1 VKASA
6 RLLRDIRPA
15 HLARAAWSARILG
28 QLHIRGYSHGTT
40 APGRV
45 RPWAG
50 RPSDEVEETV
60 SSDMARQRAEI
71 EGVIAGRTLCDELR
85 HVAETAG
92 DDYAYSDEV
101 MTGADAGE
109 GNGWQS
115 LTWSQARQRVLE
127 AAAGFAALG
136 LAPGE
141 RVALMLPNRSEHVLA
156 DLGAVHAGGLGVT
169 LYATLAPEQIAFV
182 AGDCDAR
189 IAVLDGAAELAR
201 WRPILDQL
209 PGIKKIVVRDPAA
222 CPAGDQYLTW
232 ADFVAL
238 GRQRFAAEPGEITA
252 RMAAIKPD
260 DPLALLY
267 TSGTTGNPKGVLL
280 THRNILY
287 EMAAADTMGVII
299 PRVRWVSYL
308 PLAHI
313 AERMFSVYLPIH
325 AAGHVHFCPDAARLV
340 QVIGKVRPTAFFGV
354 PRVWE
359 KIRAGIQALLAVEQD
374 EAKRAAVQ
382 QAMDIGRRYV
392 ESCQYGR
399 TTSPELEAQFRAA
412 DEQVLGP
419 IRSLLG
425 LGEADAVSSAAAPL
439 PPDVAA
445 FFAGLGMKILD
456 VYGMTETTG
465 AFTANT
471 LAEFKLGTVGRPA
484 AGMEVAIADDGEIL
498 VRGPLTTPGYLN
510 RPDLTAAL
518 IDADGWLRTGDIGTI
533 DADGFVSVT
542 DRKKELIITA
552 GGENIAPATVENVL
566 VAHPLIGQAL
576 AYGDRR
582 PYVVALL
589 TLDGEVA
596 PAWAR
601 ARGITAGSLAALA
614 ADPQVL
620 AEVAAG
626 VAAANERLAR
636 VQQVKRWRLL
646 PVEWTAETEELT
658 PTLKLKRRV
667 VHAKYADD
675 IDALYE
681 G

>member
-1 VKASA
+1 
-6 RLLRDIRPA
+6 
-15 HLARAAWSARILG
+15 
-28 QLHIRGYSHGTT
+28 
-40 APGRV
+40 
-45 RPWAG
+45 
-50 RPSDEVEETV
+50 V
-60 SSDMARQRAEI
+60 SSDIVRQRAEI
-71 EGVIAGRTLCDELR
+71 EGVIAGRILCDELR

-92 DDYAYSDEV
+92 DSYAYSDE
-101 MTGADAGE
+101 AGD
-109 GNGWQS
+109 GWQS

-127 AAAGFAALG
+127 LAAGFAALG

-156 DLGAVHAGGLGVT
+156 DLAAVHAGGLGVT
-169 LYATLAPEQIAFV
+169 LYATLAPEQIAYV

-189 IAVLDGAAELAR
+189 MAVLDGPAELAR
-201 WRPILDQL
+201 WRPVIEQL
-209 PGIKKIVVRDPAA
+209 PGIKKIIVRDPAA
-222 CPAGDQYLTW
+222 CPAGDRYMTW
-232 ADFVAL
+232 AEFEML
-238 GRQRFAAEPGEITA
+238 GREQFAAQPGEITA
-252 RMAAIKPD
+252 RVAAIRPD

-287 EMAAADTMGVII
+287 ETAAADMMGVTI

-313 AERMFSVYLPIH
+313 AERMFSIYLSIH
-325 AAGHVHFCPDAARLV
+325 SAGHVHFCPDIAQLV
-340 QVIGKVRPTAFFGV
+340 PVIGKVRPTAFFGV

-359 KIRAGIQALLAVEQD
+359 KIRAGIQALIAAEQD
-374 EAKRAAVQ
+374 ESRRAAVL

-392 ESCQYGR
+392 ESCQYGQA
-399 TTSPELEAQFRAA
+399 TSQELEARFLAA

-425 LGEADAVSSAAAPL
+425 LGEASSFSSAAAPL
-439 PPDVAA
+439 PPDVAS

-471 LAEFKLGTVGRPA
+471 AAEFKLGTVGRPA
-484 AGMEVAIADDGEIL
+484 AGMEVTIADDGEIL
-498 VRGPLTTPGYLN
+498 VRGPLTSPGYLN
-510 RPDLTAAL
+510 RPDLTDAL
-518 IDADGWLRTGDIGTI
+518 IDADGWLKTGDIGTI

-552 GGENIAPATVENVL
+552 GGENIAPAAVENVL

-589 TLDGEVA
+589 TLDGEAA

-614 ADPQVL
+614 SDPQVL

-667 VHAKYADD
+667 VHAKYAD
-675 IDALYE
+675 ALDSLYA

>member
-1 VKASA
+1 
-6 RLLRDIRPA
+6 
-15 HLARAAWSARILG
+15 
-28 QLHIRGYSHGTT
+28 
-40 APGRV
+40 
-45 RPWAG
+45 
-50 RPSDEVEETV
+50 V
-60 SSDMARQRAEI
+60 SSDIVRQRAEI
-71 EGVIAGRTLCDELR
+71 EGVIAGRILCDELR

-92 DDYAYSDEV
+92 DSYAYSDE
-101 MTGADAGE
+101 AGD
-109 GNGWQS
+109 GWQS

-127 AAAGFAALG
+127 LAAGFAALG

-156 DLGAVHAGGLGVT
+156 DLAAVHAGGLGVT
-169 LYATLAPEQIAFV
+169 LYATLAPEQIAYV

-189 IAVLDGAAELAR
+189 MAVLDGPAELAR
-201 WRPILDQL
+201 WRPVIEQL
-209 PGIKKIVVRDPAA
+209 PGIKKIIVRDPAA
-222 CPAGDQYLTW
+222 CPAGDRYMTW
-232 ADFVAL
+232 AEFEML
-238 GRQRFAAEPGEITA
+238 GREQFAAQPGEITA
-252 RMAAIKPD
+252 RVAAIRPD

-287 EMAAADTMGVII
+287 ETAAADMMGVTI

-313 AERMFSVYLPIH
+313 AERMFSIYLSIH
-325 AAGHVHFCPDAARLV
+325 SAGHVHFCPDIAQLV
-340 QVIGKVRPTAFFGV
+340 PVIGKVRPTAFFGV

-359 KIRAGIQALLAVEQD
+359 KIRAGIQALIAAEQD
-374 EAKRAAVQ
+374 ESRRAAVL

-392 ESCQYGR
+392 ESCQYGQA
-399 TTSPELEAQFRAA
+399 TSPELEARFLAA

-425 LGEADAVSSAAAPL
+425 LGEASSFSSAAAPL
-439 PPDVAA
+439 PPDVAS

-471 LAEFKLGTVGRPA
+471 AAEFKLGTVGRPA
-484 AGMEVAIADDGEIL
+484 AGMEVTIADDGEIL
-498 VRGPLTTPGYLN
+498 VRGPLTSPGYLN
-510 RPDLTAAL
+510 RPDLTDAL
-518 IDADGWLRTGDIGTI
+518 IDADGWLKTGDIGTI

-552 GGENIAPATVENVL
+552 GGENIAPAAVENVL

-589 TLDGEVA
+589 TLDGEAA

-614 ADPQVL
+614 SDPQVL

-667 VHAKYADD
+667 VHAKYAD
-675 IDALYE
+675 ALDSLYAGERPE

>member
-1 VKASA
+1 MSGDVV
-6 RLLRDIRPA
+6 RR
-15 HLARAAWSARILG
+15 
-28 QLHIRGYSHGTT
+28 RG
-40 APGRV
+40 
-45 RPWAG
+45 
-50 RPSDEVEETV
+50 
-60 SSDMARQRAEI
+60 EI
-71 EGVIAGRTLCDELR
+71 EGAVAGRILCDELR
-85 HVAETAG
+85 DVAETSG
-92 DDYAYSDEV
+92 ELYAYSDE
-101 MTGADAGE
+101 AGD
-109 GNGWQS
+109 GWQS
-115 LTWSQARQRVLE
+115 LTWAQARQRVLE
-127 AAAGFAALG
+127 IAAGFAALG

-182 AGDCDAR
+182 AGDCGAR

-201 WRPILDQL
+201 WRPVLEQL
-209 PGIKKIVVRDPAA
+209 PAITKIIVRDPAA

-232 ADFVAL
+232 ADFLAL
-238 GRQRFAAEPGEITA
+238 GRERFAAEPGEIAA
-252 RMAAIKPD
+252 RMAAIKPE

-280 THRNILY
+280 THHNILF
-287 EMAAADTMGVII
+287 EMAAADTIGVIV

-313 AERMFSVYLPIH
+313 AERMFSIYLPIH
-325 AAGHVHFCPDAARLV
+325 AAGHVHFCPDAAQLV
-340 QVIGKVRPTAFFGV
+340 RVIGKVRPTAFFGV
-354 PRVWE
+354 PRVWD
-359 KIRAGIQALLAVEQD
+359 KIRTGIQALLAAEPD
-374 EAKRAAVQ
+374 EGKRAAVR

-392 ESCQYGR
+392 ESGQYGR
-399 TTSPELEAQFRAA
+399 STSAELAAQFQAA
-412 DEQVLGP
+412 DERVLRP
-419 IRSLLG
+419 IRGLLG
-425 LGEADAVSSAAAPL
+425 LGEASSVSSAAAPL

-471 LAEFKLGTVGRPA
+471 PTEFKLGTVGRPA
-484 AGMEVAIADDGEIL
+484 AGMEVRIADDGEIL

-510 RPDLTAAL
+510 RPDQTEAL

-552 GGENIAPATVENVL
+552 GGENVAPAAVENLL

-576 AYGDRR
+576 AYGDGQR
-582 PYVVALL
+582 YVVALL

-601 ARGITAGSLAALA
+601 ARGIPADSLAALA
-614 ADPQVL
+614 DDPQVL

-636 VQQVKRWRLL
+636 VQQVKRWRVL

-667 VHAKYADD
+667 VHAKYADV
-675 IDALYE
+675 IDSLYS

>member
-1 VKASA
+1 M
-6 RLLRDIRPA
+6 
-15 HLARAAWSARILG
+15 
-28 QLHIRGYSHGTT
+28 
-40 APGRV
+40 
-45 RPWAG
+45 
-50 RPSDEVEETV
+50 
-60 SSDMARQRAEI
+60 SSDIVRRRAEI

-85 HVAETAG
+85 HVAETSG
-92 DDYAYSDEV
+92 DAWAYSDEAV
-101 MTGADAGE
+101 TGADAGA
-109 GNGWQS
+109 GDGWQS
-115 LTWSQARQRVLE
+115 LTWAQARQRVLE
-127 AAAGFAALG
+127 VAAGFATLG

-169 LYATLAPEQIAFV
+169 LYATLAPEQIAYV
-182 AGDCDAR
+182 AADCDAR

-201 WRPILDQL
+201 WRPILEQL
-209 PGIKKIVVRDPAA
+209 PGITKIIVRDRTA
-222 CPAGDQYLTW
+222 CPAGDRYMTW
-232 ADFVAL
+232 ADFATL
-238 GRQRFAAEPGEITA
+238 GRERFAAEPGEITA
-252 RMAAIKPD
+252 RVAAVKPG

-287 EMAAADTMGVII
+287 EMAAIDTMGIVV

-313 AERMFSVYLPIH
+313 AERMFSIYAPIH
-325 AAGHVHFCPDAARLV
+325 AVGHVHFCPDAALLV
-340 QVIGKVRPTAFFGV
+340 HVIGKVRPTAFFGV

-359 KIRAGIQALLAVEQD
+359 KIRAGIQALLTAEQD
-374 EAKRAAVQ
+374 EGNRAAVA
-382 QAMDIGRRYV
+382 QAMETGRRYV
-392 ESCQYGR
+392 QSCQYGQ
-399 TTSPELEAQFRAA
+399 TTPPDLAARFRAA

-425 LGEADAVSSAAAPL
+425 LGEASSVYSAAAPL

-471 LAEFKLGTVGRPA
+471 PAEFKLGTVGRPA
-484 AGMEVAIADDGEIL
+484 AGIEVRIAEDGEIL
-498 VRGPLTTPGYLN
+498 VRGPLTTPGYHG
-510 RPDLTAAL
+510 RPDLTCAL

-552 GGENIAPATVENVL
+552 GGENIAPAAVENTL
-566 VAHPLIGQAL
+566 AAHPLIGQAL

-589 TLDGEVA
+589 TLDGEAA

-614 ADPQVL
+614 SDPQVL

-626 VAAANERLAR
+626 VAAANEQLAR

-646 PVEWTAETEELT
+646 PVEWTAETDELT

-667 VHAKYADD
+667 VHAKYADV
-675 IDALYE
+675 IDSLYATS
-681 G
+681 

>member
-1 VKASA
+1 MNS
-6 RLLRDIRPA
+6 DID
-15 HLARAAWSARILG
+15 
-28 QLHIRGYSHGTT
+28 Q
-40 APGRV
+40 
-45 RPWAG
+45 
-50 RPSDEVEETV
+50 
-60 SSDMARQRAEI
+60 QRAEI
-71 EGVIAGRTLCDELR
+71 ESLIAGRTLCDELR
-85 HVAETAG
+85 DAAETSG
-92 DDYAYSDEV
+92 DAYAYSDEV
-101 MTGADAGE
+101 VTGD
-109 GNGWQS
+109 GWQS

-127 AAAGFAALG
+127 IAAGFAALG

-182 AGDCDAR
+182 ARDCEAR
-189 IAVLDGAAELAR
+189 IAVLDGAAELAH
-201 WRPILDQL
+201 WQPILEQL
-209 PGIKKIVVRDPAA
+209 PRIKKIIVRDPAD
-222 CPAGDQYLTW
+222 CPAGDLYITW
-232 ADFVAL
+232 ADFAAL
-238 GRQRFAAEPGEITA
+238 GRERFAAGPGEIAA
-252 RMAAIKPD
+252 RMAAIKPG

-287 EMAAADTMGVII
+287 AMAAADTIGLIT

-313 AERMFSVYLPIH
+313 AERMLSIYAPIH
-325 AAGHVHFCPDAARLV
+325 TVGHVHFCPDAAQLV
-340 QVIGKVRPTAFFGV
+340 RVIGKVRPTAFFGV

-359 KIRAGIQALLAVEQD
+359 KVRAGIQALLTAEQD
-374 EAKRAAVQ
+374 ESKRAAVSR
-382 QAMDIGRRYV
+382 AMDIGRRYV
-392 ESCQYGR
+392 ESCQYGQ

-419 IRSLLG
+419 IRGLLG
-425 LGEADAVSSAAAPL
+425 LGETTSALSGAAPL

-445 FFAGLGMKILD
+445 FLAGLGMKILD

-471 LAEFKLGTVGRPA
+471 PTEFKLGTVGRRS
-484 AGMEVAIADDGEIL
+484 AGIEVRIAEDGEIL

-510 RPDLTAAL
+510 RPDQTEAL

-533 DADGFVSVT
+533 DADGFLSVT

-552 GGENIAPATVENVL
+552 GGENVAPAAVESVL
-566 VAHPLIGQAL
+566 IAHPLIGQAL

-596 PAWAR
+596 PVWAR
-601 ARGITAGSLAALA
+601 GRGITADSLAALA
-614 ADPQVL
+614 SDPQVL

-667 VHAKYADD
+667 VHAKYADV
-675 IDALYE
+675 IDSLYA

>member
-1 VKASA
+1 MDVQ
-6 RLLRDIRPA
+6 I
-15 HLARAAWSARILG
+15 ARAV
-28 QLHIRGYSHGTT
+28 T
-40 APGRV
+40 A
-45 RPWAG
+45 
-50 RPSDEVEETV
+50 D
-60 SSDMARQRAEI
+60 
-71 EGVIAGRTLCDELR
+71 
-85 HVAETAG
+85 
-92 DDYAYSDEV
+92 
-101 MTGADAGE
+101 
-109 GNGWQS
+109 
-115 LTWSQARQRVLE
+115 
-127 AAAGFAALG
+127 FAALG
-136 LAPGE
+136 RE
-141 RVALMLPNRSEHVLA
+141 
-156 DLGAVHAGGLGVT
+156 
-169 LYATLAPEQIAFV
+169 
-182 AGDCDAR
+182 
-189 IAVLDGAAELAR
+189 
-201 WRPILDQL
+201 
-209 PGIKKIVVRDPAA
+209 
-222 CPAGDQYLTW
+222 
-232 ADFVAL
+232 
-238 GRQRFAAEPGEITA
+238 RFAAEPGEITA
-252 RMAAIKPD
+252 RVAAVRPG
-260 DPLALLY
+260 DPLVLLY

-287 EMAAADTMGVII
+287 EVAAVDAMGIVV

-313 AERMFSVYLPIH
+313 AERMFSIYAPIH
-325 AAGHVHFCPDAARLV
+325 AVGHVHFCPDATQLV
-340 QVIGKVRPTAFFGV
+340 RVIGQVRPTAFFGV

-359 KIRAGIQALLAVEQD
+359 KIRAGIQALLTAEQD
-374 EAKRAAVQ
+374 KGKRAAVQ
-382 QAMDIGRRYV
+382 QAMETCRRYV
-392 ESCQYGR
+392 QSCQYGQ
-399 TTSPELEAQFRAA
+399 TTSPDLAARFRAA

-425 LGEADAVSSAAAPL
+425 LGEASSVYSAAAPL

-471 LAEFKLGTVGRPA
+471 PAEFKLGTVGRPA
-484 AGMEVAIADDGEIL
+484 AGMEVRIAGDGEIL
-498 VRGPLTTPGYLN
+498 VRGPLTTPGYQSQ
-510 RPDLTAAL
+510 PDLTGAL

-552 GGENIAPATVENVL
+552 GGENIAPAAVENAVL
-566 VAHPLIGQAL
+566 AHPLIGQAL

-589 TLDGEVA
+589 TLDGEAA

-614 ADPQVL
+614 SDPQVL

-626 VAAANERLAR
+626 VAAANEQLTR

-667 VHAKYADD
+667 VHAKYADV
-675 IDALYE
+675 IDSLYAS
-681 G
+681 